1 MSSEGEKEGGK
12 REARDDLE
20 QETRQ
25 EGHHSTTY
33 DGDGLAAVR
42 SFLTI

>member
-20 QETRQ
+20 QETQ